1 MSDIE
6 SEYSEG
12 AGSENSDDDEIT
24 SQQPTKKVAKKI
36 IRNPDDSDASEVE
49 SDEES
54 QANSVDDSYMS
65 EEDDIESQIDEDELY
80 EDAIEKKK
88 TAKKRDTDVPE
99 YVFDIGDET
108 SDDEDDTEYGANY
121 LQKLGEE
128 MKHDVILGYH
138 PELVQH
144 NYEEVEALST
154 IVYDEL
160 GVINDPLHQTI
171 PFLTKYEKARIL
183 GERAKQINGGAKP
196 FVDLGPEIIDGF
208 IIASAELEQKKIPF
222 IIRRPLMNGGC
233 EYWKLKDLEQL

>member
-12 AGSENSDDDEIT
+12 AESSSDDEL
-24 SQQPTKKVAKKI
+24 SQKPTKKVAKKVV
-36 IRNPDDSDASEVE
+36 RNPDDSEVSDAG

-54 QANSVDDSYMS
+54 QADTAEDSYMS
-65 EEDDIESQIDEDELY
+65 EDDDELGSQIDEEELY
-80 EDAIEKKK
+80 EDPIEKKK
-88 TAKKRDTDVPE
+88 SVKKRDDVPE
-99 YVFDIGDET
+99 YVFDIGNET
-108 SDDEDDTEYGANY
+108 SDDEDEMEYGANY
-121 LQKLGEE
+121 LQKLGDE
-128 MKHDVILGYH
+128 MKHDVILDYH

-154 IVYDEL
+154 IVYDEY
-160 GVINDPLHQTI
+160 GVINDPLHQTL

-233 EYWKLKDLEQL
+233 EYWKLKDLEQI

>member
-12 AGSENSDDDEIT
+12 VESGSSDDEL

-36 IRNPDDSDASEVE
+36 IRNPDDSDVSDVE

-54 QANSVDDSYMS
+54 QANSAEESYMS
-65 EEDDIESQIDEDELY
+65 DDDMESQIDEEELY
-80 EDAIEKKK
+80 EDPIEKKK
-88 TAKKRDTDVPE
+88 SSKKREDVPE

-108 SDDEDDTEYGANY
+108 SDDEDDMEYGTNY

-128 MKHDVILGYH
+128 MKHDIITDYH

-154 IVYDEL
+154 IVYDEY
-160 GVINDPLHQTI
+160 GVINDPLHQTL
-171 PFLTKYEKARIL
+171 PFLTKYEKARVL

-233 EYWKLKDLEQL
+233 EYWKLKDLEQI

>member
-12 AGSENSDDDEIT
+12 AESGSSDDEGL
-24 SQQPTKKVAKKI
+24 PTQKKKVAKKV
-36 IRNPDDSDASEVE
+36 IRNPEDSDSQAD

-54 QANSVDDSYMS
+54 QAESVDDSYASSDLES
-65 EEDDIESQIDEDELY
+65 EVDEDELY

-88 TAKKRDTDVPE
+88 TAAKKKDMDIPE
-99 YVFDIGDET
+99 YVFDIGDEDS
-108 SDDEDDTEYGANY
+108 SDEEEDYGANY
-121 LQKLGEE
+121 LQKLDEE
-128 MKHDVILGYH
+128 MKHDIIVDYH

-160 GVINDPLHQTI
+160 GIISDPLHQTL

-208 IIASAELEQKKIPF
+208 VIASAELEQKKIPF

>member
-12 AGSENSDDDEIT
+12 AESGSSDDEDLTTQKKKIT
-24 SQQPTKKVAKKI
+24 KKI
-36 IRNPDDSDASEVE
+36 IRNPDDSDGSQSD
-49 SDEES
+49 SDEDSQAESVNDSFASSDMES
-54 QANSVDDSYMS
+54 QV
-65 EEDDIESQIDEDELY
+65 DEDELY
-80 EDAIEKKK
+80 EDALETKKK
-88 TAKKRDTDVPE
+88 NATKKKDSDIPE
-99 YVFDIGDET
+99 YIFDIGDED
-108 SDDEDDTEYGANY
+108 SSDEDEEEYGANY
-121 LQKLGEE
+121 LQKLDEE
-128 MKHDVILGYH
+128 MKRDVILDYH

-160 GVINDPLHQTI
+160 GVINDPLHQTL
-171 PFLTKYEKARIL
+171 PFLTKYEKARVL

-208 IIASAELEQKKIPF
+208 VIASAELEQKKIPF

>member
-12 AGSENSDDDEIT
+12 LESGSSDDEEVPNQKKKI
-24 SQQPTKKVAKKI
+24 TKKV
-36 IRNPDDSDASEVE
+36 IRNPDDSDASENE
-49 SDEES
+49 SEEES
-54 QANSVDDSYMS
+54 QA
-65 EEDDIESQIDEDELY
+65 EIDEDSYASSDLESQMDEEELY
-80 EDAIEKKK
+80 EDVAEKKK
-88 TAKKRDTDVPE
+88 TAKKKDTDIPE
-99 YVFDIGDET
+99 YVFDVDDDSTDEE
-108 SDDEDDTEYGANY
+108 EDYGTNY
-121 LQKLGEE
+121 LQKLDEE
-128 MKHDVILGYH
+128 MKHDIILDYH

-160 GVINDPLHQTI
+160 GVINDPLHQTL

-208 IIASAELEQKKIPF
+208 VIALAELEQKKIPF

-233 EYWKLKDLEQL
+233 EYWKLKDLEQI

>member
-12 AGSENSDDDEIT
+12 AESGSSDDEGVPTTQKKKI
-24 SQQPTKKVAKKI
+24 TKKV
-36 IRNPDDSDASEVE
+36 IRNPNDSDGSQVD

-54 QANSVDDSYMS
+54 QAETVDESYASSDLES
-65 EEDDIESQIDEDELY
+65 EVDEDELY
-80 EDAIEKKK
+80 EDALETKKK
-88 TAKKRDTDVPE
+88 TATKKKDSDIPE
-99 YVFDIGDET
+99 YVFDIGDEDS
-108 SDDEDDTEYGANY
+108 SDEEDEDYGTNY
-121 LQKLGEE
+121 LQKLDEE
-128 MKHDVILGYH
+128 MKRDVILDYH

-144 NYEEVEALST
+144 NYEEVESLST

-160 GVINDPLHQTI
+160 GVINDPLHQTL